1 MSESSTIKLGDKD
14 YPIARLNFGVAR
26 KIWPAIEAVDK
37 TMSSGK
43 PLLRSP
49 ITGRVE
55 YTDSGLI
62 VIGADGTKHPVVV
75 GDDYVITAKDGV
87 ALQGG
92 DILAVGAPNITI
104 PDQEL
109 YTNICT
115 VLAAH
120 IKSADESS
128 DMSPTRVAQVLD
140 EKPTNE
146 SFPQMITALL
156 SCRRVTIPSQ
166 AASKKA

>member
-1 MSESSTIKLGDKD
+1 MSESSIKLGDKE

-37 TMSSGK
+37 TMSSNK
-43 PLLRSP
+43 PLVRSP

-55 YTDSGLI
+55 YTDTGLM
-62 VIGADGTKHPVVV
+62 VVAVDGTKHPVAI
-75 GDDYVITAKDGV
+75 GTDYVITAKDGV

-104 PDQEL
+104 PDQAM

-115 VLAAH
+115 VLSAH
-120 IKSADESS
+120 IMSADESS
-128 DMSPTRVAQVLD
+128 DLSPTRVAQILD

-156 SCRRVTIPSQ
+156 ACRRVTIPAQ